1 MSDKKI
7 METVIKLAGSID
19 PSLAKSIKD
28 AQENFRKM
36 DKTVFAVK
44 ASLVAV
50 GAVAIKAMG
59 DATKK
64 AAEFEKQM
72 SNVATLL
79 DGDVNKRVGEL
90 SKELIKVSNKSGVA
104 TADLT
109 DGLYQ
114 VVSAFGDSA
123 EASKQLEIAAKAAKA
138 GNATTTDAI
147 NMLSAVTKGY
157 GDTCAEAQQ
166 KAADLAFQTVK
177 LGQTSFPELAAS
189 MGKVIPLAATMG
201 VKQEEL
207 FGAMATLTGVTGKTA
222 EVTTQLRG
230 AVQGFLQ
237 PTEDMIT
244 VINALG
250 YANGQEMIKANGL
263 QTSLEMLK
271 TAVGGNEIAFSSL
284 FGSVE
289 AKGAVLALTGAQAD
303 AFTQKTKAMYEASGI
318 AEKAFKAQTDNV
330 EDLQKMIQ
338 NLGDN
343 ALTQLGTVVLPIVK
357 MSLEAILPLLQ
368 FLADHSEALIPILAG
383 VVAGF
388 AAFSIIQSVITL
400 MEIWKMSTIAATL
413 ANGGLAASL
422 KAVGAAMIM
431 PPMGIAVAIGA
442 VIAVVVALVRNWD
455 KVTEAAKKFWEML
468 KGFGSFLKEHF
479 VDILLAVMGPIGWII
494 KGISKLA
501 GLKTSAKAVEEI
513 PAYATGGFT
522 DGISIAG
529 EAGTEAVISFDPAY
543 RAKNIDIWQKAG
555 QLLGIGSSNGGSYN
569 LGGFTFSPKLYISES
584 MSADDVINKLKSAEG
599 EFCDMIDEW
608 LARKTAGSYAGT
620 SMAY

>member
-1 MSDKKI
+1 
-7 METVIKLAGSID
+7 METVVKLAGSID
-19 PSLAKSIKD
+19 PSLAKSIKT
-28 AQENFRKM
+28 AEENFKKM
-36 DKTVFAVK
+36 DKTVLAVK
-44 ASLVAV
+44 GSFVAI

-64 AAEFEKQM
+64 AVEFQKQM

-90 SKELIKVSNKSGVA
+90 SKELIAVSNKSGVA

-114 VVSAFGDSA
+114 VISAFGDSA

-157 GDTCAEAQQ
+157 GDTCAAAQQ

-207 FGAMATLTGVTGKTA
+207 FGAMATLTGVTGGTA

-237 PTEDMIT
+237 PTKDMIS
-244 VINALG
+244 VINQLG

-271 TAVGGNEIAFSSL
+271 VAVGGNEVAFASL

-289 AKGAVLALTGAQAD
+289 AKNAVLALTGAQAD

-318 AEKAFKAQTDNV
+318 ATKAFKAQTNNV
-330 EDLQKMIQ
+330 KDLENMVKI
-338 NLGDN
+338 LSDN
-343 ALTQLGTVVLPIVK
+343 ALTQLGMIVLPVVK
-357 MSLEAILPLLQ
+357 VALEAIVPVLQ
-368 FLADHSEALIPILAG
+368 LLADHSNVLIPILAG

-400 MEIWKMSTIAATL
+400 MNILKASTLAATF

-422 KAVGAAMIM
+422 KAVSAAMLM

-442 VIAVVVALVRNWD
+442 IIGVVALLATNWD
-455 KVTEAAKKFWEML
+455 KVTAACKKAIEGMKKIF
-468 KGFGSFLKEHF
+468 
-479 VDILLAVMGPIGWII
+479 
-494 KGISKLA
+494 
-501 GLKTSAKAVEEI
+501 GLKKNGADNAAQAVASVPL

-522 DGISIAG
+522 NGISIAG

-543 RAKNIDIWQKAG
+543 RSKNIDIWQKAG
-555 QLLGIGSSNGGSYN
+555 ELLGIGSSSGSSYN
-569 LGGFTFSPKLYISES
+569 LGGFTFSPNLYISES
-584 MSADDVINKLKSAEG
+584 MSSDDVINKLKGAEG

-608 LARKTAGSYAGT
+608 LSRKTAGSYA
-620 SMAY
+620 SSSFAY

>member
-1 MSDKKI
+1 
-7 METVIKLAGSID
+7 METVVQLAGSID
-19 PSLAKSIKD
+19 PSLAKSIKT
-28 AQENFRKM
+28 AEENFKKM
-36 DKTVFAVK
+36 DKTALAVK
-44 ASLVAV
+44 ASFVAI

-59 DATKK
+59 DAKK
-64 AAEFEKQM
+64 SAAEFQKQM

-90 SKELIKVSNKSGVA
+90 GKELIKVSNKSGVA

-114 VVSAFGDSA
+114 VISAFGDSA

-271 TAVGGNEIAFSSL
+271 VAVGNNEIAFASL

-289 AKGAVLALTGAQAD
+289 AKNAVLALTGAQAE

-318 AEKAFKAQTDNV
+318 ATRAFKAQTDNV
-330 EDLQKMIQ
+330 EDLEKMVQ
-338 NLGDN
+338 NLGAN
-343 ALTQLGTVVLPIVK
+343 ALTQLGTVILPIVK
-357 MSLEAILPLLQ
+357 ITLEAILPILQ

-388 AAFSIIQSVITL
+388 AAFSIIQSITTM
-400 MEIWKMSTIAATL
+400 MEIFS
-413 ANGGLAASL
+413 
-422 KAVGAAMIM
+422 
-431 PPMGIAVAIGA
+431 
-442 VIAVVVALVRNWD
+442 
-455 KVTEAAKKFWEML
+455 
-468 KGFGSFLKEHF
+468 
-479 VDILLAVMGPIGWII
+479 VDPV
-494 KGISKLA
+494 
-501 GLKTSAKAVEEI
+501 
-513 PAYATGGFT
+513 Y
-522 DGISIAG
+522 
-529 EAGTEAVISFDPAY
+529 
-543 RAKNIDIWQKAG
+543 
-555 QLLGIGSSNGGSYN
+555 
-569 LGGFTFSPKLYISES
+569 
-584 MSADDVINKLKSAEG
+584 
-599 EFCDMIDEW
+599 
-608 LARKTAGSYAGT
+608 
-620 SMAY
+620 

>member
-1 MSDKKI
+1 
-7 METVIKLAGSID
+7 METVVKLAGSID
-19 PSLAKSIKD
+19 PSLAKSIKT
-28 AQENFRKM
+28 AEENFKKM
-36 DKTVFAVK
+36 DKTALAVK
-44 ASLVAV
+44 ASFVAI
-50 GAVAIKAMG
+50 GAVAIKSLG
-59 DATKK
+59 DAKK
-64 AAEFEKQM
+64 SAAEFQKQM

-79 DGDVNKRVGEL
+79 DGDVNKRVNEL
-90 SKELIKVSNKSGVA
+90 GKELIKVSNTSGVT

-114 VVSAFGDSA
+114 VISAFGDSA

-207 FGAMATLTGVTGKTA
+207 FGAMATLTGVTGGTA

-237 PTEDMIT
+237 PTKDMIS
-244 VINALG
+244 VINQLG

-271 TAVGGNEIAFSSL
+271 VAVGNNEIAFASL

-289 AKGAVLALTGAQAD
+289 AKNAVLALTGAQAD

-318 AEKAFKAQTDNV
+318 ATKAFKAQTDNV
-330 EDLQKMIQ
+330 EDLEKMVK

-343 ALTQLGTVVLPIVK
+343 ALTQLGMVILPIVK
-357 MSLEAILPLLQ
+357 VTLEAILPILQ

-388 AAFSIIQSVITL
+388 AAFSILQSITTM
-400 MEIWKMSTIAATL
+400 MEIFRASTIATAL
-413 ANGGLAASL
+413 ANGGLAATL
-422 KAVGAAMIM
+422 KAVWVAMTTNPI
-431 PPMGIAVAIGA
+431 GWICVAVG
-442 VIAVVVALVRNWD
+442 ALVAGIVLLVQNWD
-455 KVTEAAKKFWEML
+455 KVTEACKKAYEWM
-468 KGFGSFLKEHF
+468 K
-479 VDILLAVMGPIGWII
+479 
-494 KGISKLA
+494 
-501 GLKTSAKAVEEI
+501 KAVSFKFKGSKDSQEALLSADI
-513 PAYATGGFT
+513 PKFAAGGFT
-522 DGISIAG
+522 NGISIAG

-543 RAKNIDIWQKAG
+543 RAKNINTWLRAG
-555 QLLGIGSSNGGSYN
+555 ELLGVGSSGGSSYN
-569 LGGFTFSPKLYISES
+569 LGGFTFSPKLYISET
-584 MSADDVINKLKSAEG
+584 MSADDVISKLKSAEG

-608 LARKTAGSYAGT
+608 LYRKTAGSYA
-620 SMAY
+620 SSSFSY